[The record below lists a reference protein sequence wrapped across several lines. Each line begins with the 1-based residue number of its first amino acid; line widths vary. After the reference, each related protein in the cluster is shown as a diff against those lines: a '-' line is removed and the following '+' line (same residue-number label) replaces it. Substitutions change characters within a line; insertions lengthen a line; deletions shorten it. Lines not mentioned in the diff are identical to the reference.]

1 MYTTI
6 CNYNKINEVQKQL
19 GNKLKIWVNHY
30 NNYPV
35 KTHSLYRFIKE
46 KINFFNSSLPND
58 ATGDPKYLHTV
69 EINTDNHSSYL
80 NIINCKSLKPI
91 FTIKFK

>member
-1 MYTTI
+1 MYSTI

-19 GNKLKIWVNHY
+19 GSKLKIWVNHY

-35 KTHSLYRFIKE
+35 KHHSLYRFIKE
-46 KINFFNSSLPND
+46 KINLFNSSLPHS

-69 EINTDNHSSYL
+69 EINTEKHSSYL
-80 NIINCKSLKPI
+80 NITNCQTNKPI